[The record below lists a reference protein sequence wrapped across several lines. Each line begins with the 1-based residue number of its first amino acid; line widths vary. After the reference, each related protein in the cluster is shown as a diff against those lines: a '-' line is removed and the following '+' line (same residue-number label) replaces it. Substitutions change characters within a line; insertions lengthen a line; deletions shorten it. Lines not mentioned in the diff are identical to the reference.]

1 MKTETLINT
10 TLGLVLSGGGVKG
23 MAHIGL
29 LKALEQRGIYPS
41 QISGV
46 SAGALIGG
54 LYVDGTSIEPRFS
67 S

>member
-29 LKALEQRGIYPS
+29 LKALNS
-41 QISGV
+41 AV
-46 SAGALIGG
+46 SIQARYRA
-54 LYVDGTSIEPRFS
+54 
-67 S
+67 